1 MKPILLDFPEQFES
15 ERLLIRCP
23 RAGDGKALND
33 AVRESIREL
42 RPWMPW
48 AQTLPSISDSEETL
62 RQARKKFLDRE
73 ELWLL
78 LFLKGA
84 DTLVGSSGLHD
95 INWNVPRFE
104 IGYWRRTSF
113 AGQGY
118 VTEAVNA
125 IAAFCFDKLRA
136 RRVQITIDDR
146 NERSWRVAERC
157 GFTLEGVLRNYSLDV
172 NGKSCNMRMY
182 ARTV

>member
-1 MKPILLDFPEQFES
+1 MAIPLSIPEQFES

-23 RAGDGKALND
+23 QAGDGKALNE

-62 RQARKKFLDRE
+62 RQARKKYLNRD

-78 LFLKGA
+78 LFLKGTN
-84 DTLVGSSGLHD
+84 TLVGSSGLHD
-95 INWNVPRFE
+95 IHWDVPRLE
-104 IGYWRRTSF
+104 IGYWCRTSF
-113 AGQGY
+113 TGQGY
-118 VTEAVNA
+118 MTEAVNA
-125 IAAFCFDKLRA
+125 ITAFCFNKLKA

-146 NERSWRVAERC
+146 NNRSWHVAERC
-157 GFTLEGVLRNYSLDV
+157 GFTLEGVLRKYAVAVD
-172 NGKSCNMRMY
+172 GKPCDMRMY